1 VSGTPYTCVVLISA
15 MLMSGCGRREAE
27 HTSRK
32 PVFPAPH
39 ARAVTDT
46 ALTHALGVTATGDL
60 AAVVY
65 KAVAK
70 YADLLHDQMPHLTG
84 THIPGIDQRCI
95 EHLRVEQ
102 AWTAFLTATNQRG
115 GLAHAI
121 AAWCRNYEAGTVF
134 LSNYYYALHHDPEAA
149 LILGRLW
156 GEFAMRHGR
165 AADAAQIYEQALRDG
180 QALPLKEDNA
190 GAMALLLQ
198 ARVELYNL
206 SRAFEQSAAA
216 ARAYHDW
223 VTAHSSF
230 FPPAARAHYVH
241 TAAALYVQELC
252 NNGQFGEA
260 AHFLDAHPDYEVP
273 EGVRQRVR
281 QRNEKYQSI
290 LSQGFGV
297 LAK

>member
-1 VSGTPYTCVVLISA
+1 VSGIAYRCVVLIAA
-15 MLMSGCGRREAE
+15 MLMLGCGWRGAE

-32 PVFPAPH
+32 PVSPAPH

-46 ALTHALGVTATGDL
+46 AQTHALDMPATKDL
-60 AAVVY
+60 AAAVY
-65 KAVAK
+65 QAVAK

-95 EHLRVEQ
+95 ENLRVEQ
-102 AWTAFLTATNQRG
+102 AWTAFLAATNQRG
-115 GLAHAI
+115 DLAHAI
-121 AAWCRNYEAGTVF
+121 VAWCRNYEAGTVF

-180 QALPLKEDNA
+180 QARSLKEDNA

-198 ARVELYNL
+198 ARVELYNM

-216 ARAYHDW
+216 ARVYHDW
-223 VTAHSSF
+223 VTAHSSI
-230 FPPAARAHYVH
+230 FPPAARAHYVQ

-281 QRNEKYQSI
+281 QRNEKHQSI